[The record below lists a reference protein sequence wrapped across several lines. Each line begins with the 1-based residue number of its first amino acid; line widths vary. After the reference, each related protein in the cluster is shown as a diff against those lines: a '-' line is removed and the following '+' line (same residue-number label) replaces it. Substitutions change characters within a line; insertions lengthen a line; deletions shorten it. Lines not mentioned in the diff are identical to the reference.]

1 MIRPS
6 PRRAA
11 AVLALACLALLPPAA
26 GHAAPRPDKTATAF
40 ERIAAGPLSG
50 LLDRLATL
58 LRPGG
63 AVSKRRSGL
72 DPDGATGES
81 DRGSSLDPNGA
92 TGEDDRG
99 SSLDPDGQT

>member
-1 MIRPS
+1 MIRLN

-11 AVLALACLALLPPAA
+11 AVLACLALLLPAVT
-26 GHAAPRPDKTATAF
+26 HAAPRPGKTATAF

-58 LRPGG
+58 LHPGG
-63 AVSKRRSGL
+63 ALSKRGSSL

-81 DRGSSLDPNGA
+81 GS
-92 TGEDDRG
+92 R
-99 SSLDPDGQT
+99 LDPDGAASEDERGSGLDPDGRT